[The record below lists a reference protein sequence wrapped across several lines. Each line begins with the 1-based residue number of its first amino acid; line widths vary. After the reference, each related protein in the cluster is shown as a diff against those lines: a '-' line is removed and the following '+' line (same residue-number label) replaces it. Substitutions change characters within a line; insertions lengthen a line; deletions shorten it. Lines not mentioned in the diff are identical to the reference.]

1 MSMPTPH
8 GGPIE
13 FVQFLKLFEVLGD
26 GWLLTA
32 VLGVFAGFIVRF
44 ATTNKRNVGLVA
56 TCLFGVAGAF
66 IGVWVAARLGV
77 DTHGTS
83 TRFLAA
89 LGGSFLLALTGTLLS
104 RRKRRQP

>member
-1 MSMPTPH
+1 MPTPQ

-44 ATTNKRNVGLVA
+44 ASTSKRNVGLVS
-56 TCLFGVAGAF
+56 TCLFGVVGAF
-66 IGVWVAARLGV
+66 IGVWVAARFGV
-77 DTHGTS
+77 DTHGTGA
-83 TRFLAA
+83 RFIAA
-89 LGGSFLLALTGTLLS
+89 LGGSVLLALAGALLP
-104 RRKRRQP
+104 RRKPRRP